1 MEMSPTYNY
10 FLVAL
15 SYFVAVFGSFVSLQL
30 VKGMRESSHNHRF
43 KWIAAAA
50 CALGGGA
57 IWAMHFIGMLAYEA
71 SMDIAYAPGLTF
83 MSLALAVIVVGAG
96 LSFLSM
102 HRQSFLHLLGAGIIT
117 GLGVASMHYTGMEAM
132 VMAADMSYDTTLVSV
147 SIGIA
152 IVAATAALWL
162 AFNLD
167 GTLQMVAASFIM
179 GLAVCGM
186 HYTGMAAMTMTP
198 SNSHVHVASS
208 VAPLTLGL
216 LIFCFSMLLLVTC
229 LIVTLVQLNRR
240 MYAELEA
247 ELDDDLADEAP
258 AAKEMTPA

>member
-1 MEMSPTYNY
+1 MEMAPSYNY

-15 SYFVAVFGSFVSLQL
+15 SYFIAVFGSFVGLQL
-30 VKGMRESSHNHRF
+30 VKGMRASDNNARF
-43 KWIAAAA
+43 KWIATAAL
-50 CALGGGA
+50 ALGGGA

-71 SMDIAYAPGLTF
+71 LMDVVYAPGLTF

-102 HRQSFLHLLGAGIIT
+102 HRQSFLHLLLAGTIT
-117 GLGVASMHYTGMEAM
+117 GLGVATMHYTGMEAM
-132 VMAADMSYDTTLVSV
+132 VMAADMSYDSTLVAA
-147 SIGIA
+147 SIAIA

-167 GTLQMVAASFIM
+167 GTRQMIGASFIM

-198 SNSHVHVASS
+198 NGSHVHVESS
-208 VAPLTLGL
+208 VAPMTLGL

-229 LIVTLVQLNRR
+229 LIVTLVQLNHR

-247 ELDDDLADEAP
+247 EDDADDNDIVALKP
-258 AAKEMTPA
+258 ITY